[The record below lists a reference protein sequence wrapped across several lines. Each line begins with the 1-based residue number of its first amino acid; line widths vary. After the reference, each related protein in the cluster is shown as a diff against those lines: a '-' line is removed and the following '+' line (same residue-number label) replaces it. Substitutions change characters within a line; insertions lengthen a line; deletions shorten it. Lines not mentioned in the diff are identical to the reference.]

1 MALGR
6 LLKSTIHHP
15 AASVS
20 AETRLMD
27 TVPPKKAFVIECSC
41 AGLIRH
47 PSIFLPTDWRLLMFN
62 RKPKNEKWETIRRR
76 ELRNDIIGAVVL
88 VPVMY
93 VWVVLM
99 CCL

>member
-1 MALGR
+1 
-6 LLKSTIHHP
+6 
-15 AASVS
+15 
-20 AETRLMD
+20 
-27 TVPPKKAFVIECSC
+27 
-41 AGLIRH
+41 
-47 PSIFLPTDWRLLMFN
+47 MFN
-62 RKPKNEKWETIRRR
+62 RKSRNEKWETIRRR